1 MDRKPQILVI
11 GYNENAC
18 TPQLYELAY
27 RAGKRVAE
35 KDAILITGG
44 LGGVM
49 EAASKGCS
57 DAGGICVGI
66 IPFDDRSKANQYN
79 SIVIC
84 TGIGY
89 ARNFATAY
97 SADAIVVLGGGA
109 GTLSEMAAA
118 YLKATVMIAVERS
131 GGVAQQYAGKPL
143 DERNLAIVQAAKDP
157 EEAVDRAIATALSRD

>member
-1 MDRKPQILVI
+1 MDQKPQILVI

-18 TPQLYELAY
+18 TPKVYDLAY
-27 RAGKRVAE
+27 RVGKRVAE
-35 KDAILITGG
+35 KGALLITGG

-57 DAGGICVGI
+57 EAGGLCIGI
-66 IPFDDRSKANQYN
+66 IPFDDRVKANPYN
-79 SIVIC
+79 SVVIC

-97 SADAIVVLGGGA
+97 SADAIVVVGGGA

-118 YLKATVMIAVERS
+118 YLKATPMISVAGS
-131 GGVAQQYAGKPL
+131 GGVAERYAGKPL
-143 DERNLAIVQAAKDP
+143 DERNLVVVQAAKDP
-157 EEAVDRAIATALSRD
+157 EEAVDQAVAAALTRK